1 MHMYK
6 SSIISVTYKHLVKP
20 ILFRFDPET
29 VHDLFL
35 QVGKIL
41 GRFSITKS
49 LTRLLFSYQHPSL
62 EQTIHGI
69 PFKNPVGLA
78 AGFDKDAQLINILP
92 HIGFGFAE
100 IGTVTYKPYEGNPK
114 PRLYRLIQTKGI
126 IVNYGL
132 KNLGVKKII
141 QRIQKQKDPEFP
153 LSVSV
158 GKTNSSATSS
168 TRNGINDYY
177 NCLKELVKSNTGN
190 FYTINISC
198 PNTFG
203 GEPFTTEER
212 LKKLL
217 FKLNSLKISMPIF
230 LKMPIN
236 LPWKEFK
243 KLLDIAMQ
251 FKISGVIIGNLNKD
265 HHSKAIKDLIPL
277 DIKGGII
284 GKPTWE
290 LSNNLISKTF
300 QTYGNRFII
309 IGVGGIFSAED
320 AYEKIKRGASLLQ
333 LITGMIFEGPQLIGD
348 INKGLVELLNKDGYT
363 NISQAVG
370 TYNIK

>member
-1 MHMYK
+1 MYK
-6 SSIISVTYKHLVKP
+6 LLIRP
-20 ILFRFDPET
+20 ILFCFDPEE
-29 VHDLFL
+29 VHYFTFSLIRFLSKIPGFPFLF
-35 QVGKIL
+35 
-41 GRFSITKS
+41 KS
-49 LTRLLFSYQHPSL
+49 LYEVSDPRLETEVFGLK
-62 EQTIHGI
+62 
-69 PFKNPVGLA
+69 FKNPVGLA

-277 DIKGGII
+277 DIKGGIS